1 MTERIYNNIEDRA
14 YELAEAGWTV
24 EDITDRLTEEFPY
37 MGANDL
43 ADIAADMV
51 DQYDADYADE
61 EEPDWDREMGFD
73 PYEGCY
79 TWDC

>member
-1 MTERIYNNIEDRA
+1 MTNYCIIEDRA

-51 DQYDADYADE
+51 DQCDADYAE
-61 EEPDWDREMGFD
+61 EDDGDWDREMGFD

-79 TWDC
+79 NWDC